1 MFVTCLPGDGY
12 ETASTEKVSQSEA
25 ETSTIDVAESTT
37 STTKVK
43 RGMFMEVKGQ
53 EMNKAIYG
61 DSDKGSVRGIPGQVL
76 VNK

>member
-1 MFVTCLPGDGY
+1 
-12 ETASTEKVSQSEA
+12 
-25 ETSTIDVAESTT
+25 
-37 STTKVK
+37 
-43 RGMFMEVKGQ
+43 MEVKGQ